1 MNLLR
6 GTDKQL
12 AANVARQPKRSKAGG
27 LVLIVVSPILAALL
41 FLILYAIG
49 FTGQLLVLG
58 GLFLLMGAL
67 AGIRTG
73 RRLRAPDA
81 AEVLRRDPRPPI
93 VFLRPFNEDHRLV
106 YGSPIGPREGGEQPV
121 SSKGETGH
129 EQTLAHLLRGAGPF
143 IAIGQ
148 PGEKLVTLGAARW
161 YVSDADWQNEVE
173 AMVRRAG
180 AVVLQPELSS
190 GTMWEVDLVARA
202 ADLMRLLLIVP
213 NPRLRPLRYWRI
225 RELAHERLSVVLPT
239 ADECAPCDAFYFDD
253 SRNPVPLSL
262 DTPSLLIRLPLP
274 ERVWKFLSIT
284 KEARAASVAGIPP
297 MFLRSSKD
305 LVRQAKP
312 FLDRLDAKKIQERA
326 TP

>member
-12 AANVARQPKRSKAGG
+12 AANAVRQPRRSKAGG
-27 LVLIVVSPILAALL
+27 VVLIVVSPIVAGLL
-41 FLILYAIG
+41 FLILLGFG
-49 FTGQLLVLG
+49 FTGQLLVIG
-58 GLFLLMGAL
+58 GVFLLAGAL

-73 RRLRAPDA
+73 RRLLAPDA
-81 AEVLRRDPRPPI
+81 AEVLLRDPRPPI

-106 YGSPIGPREGGEQPV
+106 YGSPIGKREGGEQSV

-148 PGEKLVTLGAARW
+148 PGEKLVTLGAARH

-202 ADLMRLLLIVP
+202 ADLLRLLLIVP
-213 NPRLRPLRYWRI
+213 NPKLRPLRYWRI
-225 RELAHERLSVVLPT
+225 RELTHERLGVVLPI
-239 ADECAPCDAFYFDD
+239 ADECPACDAFFFDD
-253 SRNPVPLSL
+253 GRNPVPLLL
-262 DTPSLLIRLPLP
+262 DAPSLLIPLPVP
-274 ERVWKFLSIT
+274 ERVWKFLSIS
-284 KEARAASVAGIPP
+284 KEARAASMVDVPP
-297 MFLRSSKD
+297 MFLRPSKE

-312 FLDRLDAKKIQERA
+312 FLDRLDAKKNSER
-326 TP
+326 TRP